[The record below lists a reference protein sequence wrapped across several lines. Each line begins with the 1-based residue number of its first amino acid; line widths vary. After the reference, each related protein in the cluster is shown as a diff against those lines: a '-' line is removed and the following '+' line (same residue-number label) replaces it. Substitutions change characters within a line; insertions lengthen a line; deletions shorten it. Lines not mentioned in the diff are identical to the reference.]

1 MFSLKPTGLSL
12 TFAFFG
18 IVVNTCC
25 RADDVRMGLKTMDE
39 VLNAK
44 ITVDFNEGD
53 WVPDAETIQKQV
65 TAKYRVS
72 FPFRITPV
80 IRDLQNGGITKNAQA
95 RRFTV
100 RDMTLAEVLTT
111 YVARRNPYTLVRSL
125 ADKDQQLVW
134 LIATDKKSILI
145 TTRNAAKSKSNELP
159 SVFRSHSK
167 RRLWTGIA

>member
-72 FPFRITPV
+72 FPFRITPA
-80 IRDLQNGGITKNAQA
+80 IRDLQNGGITKNARV
-95 RRFTV
+95 RRFTLH
-100 RDMTLAEVLTT
+100 DKSLAKVLTT
-111 YVARRNPYTLVRSL
+111 YVARRNPITTVTSL
-125 ADKDQQLVW
+125 ADSDQQLVW
-134 LIATDKKSILI
+134 VIAPDKKSILI
-145 TTRNAAKSKSNELP
+145 TTRHAAKAKSYELP
-159 SVFRSHSK
+159 EVFV
-167 RRLWTGIA
+167 AE